1 MRQPMVIVGLL
12 VWAGAT
18 LLIGELR
25 AVQRPSLAQRLRP
38 YGRGSLGRPTPLVD
52 FQSWRDVIGPLCSAV
67 GARIARAFGVNED
80 VGARLDRLHLPM
92 DVTTF
97 RVRQIGWA
105 TAALAASAALV
116 ALSQPP
122 VAVAFL
128 FLLGGP
134 TLAFLVIEQQL
145 GAASA
150 RWQRRVF
157 LELPI
162 VTEQLAMLVTA
173 GFSLGAALNRVAE
186 RGRGVCATDLR
197 RVCGRARQG
206 LSEIDALRE
215 WSARAKVPAL
225 DRIIPVLALSEDTGD
240 LGRLMSEEARAIR
253 AEVHREL
260 VATIER
266 RGQQVWIPVTVA
278 TLIPGVIFL
287 AVPFIEAL
295 RIFSGS

>member
-1 MRQPMVIVGLL
+1 VQRPAIVIGLL

-18 LLIGELR
+18 LLVGELR
-25 AVQRPSLAQRLRP
+25 AVQRPSLVQRLRP
-38 YGRGSLGRPTPLVD
+38 YGRSALVRPTPLVD
-52 FQSWRDVIGPLCSAV
+52 FQSWRDVIGPLCSAL
-67 GARIARAFGVNED
+67 GARLARAFGVSED
-80 VGARLDRLHLPM
+80 AGARLDRLHLPM

-105 TAALAASAALV
+105 TAALAGSAAVV
-116 ALSQPP
+116 ALLQP
-122 VAVAFL
+122 VTAIALL
-128 FLLGGP
+128 FLLGAP

-145 GAASA
+145 GAASE
-150 RWQRRVF
+150 RWQRRVL

-173 GFSLGAALNRVAE
+173 GFSLGAALNRLAE

-197 RVCGRARQG
+197 RVCGRTRQG
-206 LSEIDALRE
+206 LSEVDALRE
-215 WSARAKVPAL
+215 WSVRAKVPAL
-225 DRIIPVLALSEDTGD
+225 DRLVPVLALSEDTGD
-240 LGRLMSEEARAIR
+240 LGRLLSEEARAIR

-260 VATIER
+260 TATIER